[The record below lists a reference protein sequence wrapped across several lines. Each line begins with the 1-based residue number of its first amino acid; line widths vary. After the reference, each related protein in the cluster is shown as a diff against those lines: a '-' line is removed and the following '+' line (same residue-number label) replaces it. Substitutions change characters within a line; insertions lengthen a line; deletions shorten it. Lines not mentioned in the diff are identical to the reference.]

1 MNANAL
7 NFDLNAWAYPKT
19 RADLIA
25 LADEAL
31 RELQNIEDILAATF
45 AKCEQDLAAATRE
58 AVAA

>member
-1 MNANAL
+1 L
-7 NFDLNAWAYPKT
+7 NFDLNAWGNPKN

-31 RELQNIEDILAATF
+31 RELENIEAIFAAAF
-45 AKCEQDLAAATRE
+45 AKCEQDIATAKRG

>member
-7 NFDLNAWAYPKT
+7 NFDLNAWGNPKN

-31 RELQNIEDILAATF
+31 RELENIEANFAAAF
-45 AKCEQDLAAATRE
+45 AKCEQDIATAKRG